1 MISLKCQRI
10 IVQQKTV
17 GFTLRAA
24 DGGPQGRSVLH
35 CVDGMAGRA
44 CALIRLQIVCIMHIY
59 TCTTKLVGL
68 YRAVQCT
75 VHVLICKDIH
85 EICTQCLPTPRNI
98 RKPSV

>member
-1 MISLKCQRI
+1 M
-10 IVQQKTV
+10 
-17 GFTLRAA
+17 
-24 DGGPQGRSVLH
+24 LH

-85 EICTQCLPTPRNI
+85 EICTQCLPTPLIFVSLRYKVLVKLRNC
-98 RKPSV
+98 